1 MRCLN
6 LIKFSRGLKYFL
18 NTFND
23 SQVDIQEFI
32 DKCKKLENKEG
43 YLTKNFFDLEMK
55 KKYRYK
61 TELFL
66 NIYKVSILSD
76 GSHDIINTIYCD
88 GTIYNG
94 VLT

>member
-1 MRCLN
+1 MNLN
-6 LIKFSRGLKYFL
+6 KITRNHLCVAFIFSRRQTNGHKNYF
-18 NTFND
+18 
-23 SQVDIQEFI
+23 
-32 DKCKKLENKEG
+32 
-43 YLTKNFFDLEMK
+43 EMK

-66 NIYKVSILSD
+66 NIYKLSILSD